1 MELKHLISFETV
13 ARLQS
18 YTQAADS
25 LYLTQPAVTA
35 HINHLEAELQT
46 ALFIKNKLPVQLT
59 DSGRILLTYSRK
71 IFQLTE
77 SAKREIDNLR
87 LGFTGE
93 LAISA
98 SASTVIFLVNF
109 LNQFKRQ
116 HSQVALNFTVAFA
129 HETITKILNEEAQIG
144 IIKKSMANYQ
154 HPLLTSE
161 YLFEDNAIL
170 VFCPSHP
177 LARYSELSKKKI
189 IDNRTSIVIFGSQ
202 TDFKEQIINQ
212 FEASLIDL
220 EAGIG
225 IDHSETLVT
234 FLKQSNHIAFMPRSL
249 VHKELEKGDLVTR
262 QITDLP
268 PIRRYAFIITKKAV
282 PPTSL
287 VLLFKEE
294 LTNFLLHKK
303 TNLISE
309 AAEKLIK

>member
-144 IIKKSMANYQ
+144 IIKKSLANYQ
-154 HPLLTSE
+154 HP
-161 YLFEDNAIL
+161 
-170 VFCPSHP
+170 
-177 LARYSELSKKKI
+177 
-189 IDNRTSIVIFGSQ
+189 
-202 TDFKEQIINQ
+202 
-212 FEASLIDL
+212 
-220 EAGIG
+220 
-225 IDHSETLVT
+225 
-234 FLKQSNHIAFMPRSL
+234 
-249 VHKELEKGDLVTR
+249 
-262 QITDLP
+262 
-268 PIRRYAFIITKKAV
+268 
-282 PPTSL
+282 
-287 VLLFKEE
+287 
-294 LTNFLLHKK
+294 
-303 TNLISE
+303 
-309 AAEKLIK
+309 